1 MQTWKSYRVYYQFQP
16 GYDGLILLLAEQ
28 LERLAARGRISKWFF
43 LRYWEDGPHIRVR
56 YLMDGE
62 LGEEE
67 LFDKVRAYI
76 QRYPSIRKLSKE
88 EYFQGHKFDGE
99 PLELQNLD
107 WYEEGE
113 IISKRYEPEVERYG
127 GASLMPLTE
136 SLFMESSRL
145 AGGILELTAG
155 STFTRRLLT
164 GMRVLEELAESI
176 FTRIPRLGRSIP
188 STARV
193 RRAGSGCI
201 SSATWSLHPSLPAGV
216 RRTPTGGIQWI
227 VCYGAR
233 GITVAC
239 GMLCWTAMLPL
250 PQRSRMNSG

>member
-1 MQTWKSYRVYYQFQP
+1 MKTWKSYRVYYQFQP

-28 LERLAARGRISKWFF
+28 LERLAALGRISKWFF

-62 LGEEE
+62 LDEEE

-113 IISKRYEPEVERYG
+113 IISKPYEPEVERYG
-127 GASLMPLTE
+127 GASLMPLAE

-145 AGGILELTAG
+145 AAGILELTAG
-155 STFTRRLLT
+155 SAFTRRLLT
-164 GMRVLEELAESI
+164 GMRVLEELTESL

-188 STARV
+188 FTARV

-201 SSATWSLHPSLPAGV
+201 SSVTWSLQPSWSAGV
-216 RRTPTGGIQWI
+216 QRTRTGGNRWT
-227 VCYGAR
+227 VYCLAM
-233 GITVAC
+233 GITDTC
-239 GMLCWTAMLPL
+239 GPLCLMAIPPL
-250 PQRSRMNSG
+250 QQRNRMNSG